1 MIARF
6 RSLFGRPSSVE
17 PSGEPPPRW
26 GQFSTAADGR
36 HYMWRGLGPGL
47 GSNIIAVYDPST
59 ELWSLLPTTG
69 PLPPGEYG
77 GCSVCVGRCLYTFGG
92 QYGSSY
98 FNDMSKLDL
107 NTLQWT
113 KVQTSGS
120 QPMKKAYCGLV
131 RVNERTL
138 CCFGGKGFEGITN
151 EFHFFDTQ
159 KGVWSSPEL
168 IGERPSPCSDFT
180 FTMVDQHR
188 AVLFG
193 GDQPGHGGRLNDV
206 YLLDFRTMEVTKVK
220 PVQGEPW
227 PVERSAHAACC
238 LNYGQ
243 DHPQLLVYGGRGKS
257 RDTLEDM
264 WMLDVDIGKWTAVT
278 PPESMTP
285 RHLHSITA
293 TSLGPGL
300 TEVLVFGGLSE
311 NNETVAQTTILR
323 FEKSSAGNWA
333 LVDVAH
339 NDTRGSAQRLREKKI
354 SRQATARA
362 SSVSETSDHSSQDRV
377 RALEQQL
384 RAAEQRE
391 HDTQRHHQLQ
401 LQEKDRELAT
411 KDRELAT
418 KDCEL
423 TEANHRYGDAEE
435 RAQLAEQ
442 REQTTQLLLQVKYR
456 ELAIKDRKL
465 AQASRREAD
474 LSPALVRELEGKTK
488 ELAAHNTEVWRIPA
502 NRVIIGRRIGKGGW
516 GEVLEGT
523 VSVAVKRLH
532 EEIAYPIHIE
542 KMEREMKL
550 LAEVRHP
557 NLVQFIGAIFD
568 DQNNKSPPIL
578 VTELLDMNLR
588 QAYERNQ
595 LDPGNR
601 LSIFMDIALALNYLH
616 QRYDPI
622 IHRDVSAPNVLLQRM
637 PNHQWKGKVS
647 DLGSANF
654 LQHAHTKGEGCVLY
668 SAPEVIPRA
677 YNQRGELIPQTTKID
692 VYSYGVLLCEVI
704 TSTFPSE
711 ENYLG
716 MLKEVEKDYPQF
728 HDLIA
733 NCTQESPDNRPTMA
747 QVLNMLEVED
757 DKIPRI

>member
-1 MIARF
+1 MDA
-6 RSLFGRPSSVE
+6 PVE
-17 PSGEPPPRW
+17 PSPRF
-26 GQFSTAADGR
+26 GQFSAVDGH
-36 HYMWRGLGPGL
+36 HYMWRGAGPGL
-47 GSNIIAVYDPST
+47 KGSNIIAVYDPST

-69 PLPPGEYG
+69 PLPPGKQG

-107 NTLQWT
+107 DTLQWT

-120 QPMKKAYCGLV
+120 HSMKKAFSGLV

-138 CCFGGKGFEGITN
+138 CCFGGEGIEGTTQPGSTFTKTGRSDGSGRTN

-159 KGVWSSPEL
+159 NGVWSSPEL
-168 IGERPSPCSDFT
+168 RGERPPPCSHFT

-193 GDQPGHGGRLNDV
+193 GIQSGRRGRLNEV
-206 YLLDFRTMEVTKVK
+206 YLFNFNTMEVTKVK

-227 PVERSAHAACC
+227 PVERACHAACC

-243 DHPQLLVYGGRGKS
+243 DHPQLLVYGGLDKGKE
-257 RDTLEDM
+257 TLGDM
-264 WMLDVDIGKWTAVT
+264 WTLNVDAVKWTEVT

-285 RHLHSITA
+285 RCLHSITA

-300 TEVLVFGGLSE
+300 TEVLVFGGISE
-311 NNETVAQTTILR
+311 NNEIVAETTILR
-323 FEKSSAGNWA
+323 FELTGPSASVAGPLAGKWT
-333 LVDVAH
+333 LVDVVH
-339 NDTRGSAQRLREKKI
+339 NDTRGSAQQLSEKRI
-354 SRQATARA
+354 RQATARA
-362 SSVSETSDHSSQDRV
+362 SSVSETSDHSSRDRV

-411 KDRELAT
+411 QAR
-418 KDCEL
+418 EL
-423 TEANHRYGDAEE
+423 TEANHRHGDAEE

-442 REQTTQLLLQVKYR
+442 REQATQLLLQVKGR
-456 ELAIKDRKL
+456 ELAE
-465 AQASRREAD
+465 ANRREAD
-474 LSPALVRELEGKTK
+474 LSARITALERELEGKTK

-502 NRVIIGRRIGKGGW
+502 NRVITMRTIGTGGW

-523 VSVAVKRLH
+523 MTVAVKRLFAAIVNPRNL
-532 EEIAYPIHIE
+532 ERLQ
-542 KMEREMKL
+542 REMRL

-557 NLVQFIGAIFD
+557 NLVQFIGAVFD
-568 DQNNKSPPIL
+568 QSPPLII
-578 VTELLDMNLR
+578 TELLDMNLR

-616 QRYDPI
+616 QRYDSI

-654 LQHAHTKGEGCVLY
+654 LQHAHTMGEGAIIY
-668 SAPEVIPRA
+668 SPPEVIPQAFDPLTPPLR
-677 YNQRGELIPQTTKID
+677 QSVKID
-692 VYSYGVLLCEVI
+692 VYSYGIVLCEV
-704 TSTFPSE
+704 TASRFPSAE
-711 ENYLG
+711 HYRDMILQVQRQHPAVYE
-716 MLKEVEKDYPQF
+716 
-728 HDLIA
+728 LILH
-733 NCTQESPDNRPTMA
+733 CTKREPSHRPSMA
-747 QVLNMLEVED
+747 QVMVELN
-757 DKIPRI
+757 KIAPF